1 MQEKPSRT
9 GGKKSL
15 HPNQRTKRNTYDDC
29 CHARGPTL
37 ATSTLMTSPTPIEAA
52 PANPVSRRSFLGR
65 STITAAAALLG
76 SGALLLPRKAEA
88 QSPDLDL
95 AILNFALNLEY
106 LEAEYYLRAFTGT
119 GLEGNGVP
127 VNGTGNAGGV
137 ISKANP
143 QVLLNTPA
151 FQQYAREIAIDER
164 AHVVFLRGAISGAG
178 GQPVARPQIDLLNSF
193 NTLAQAAGVVAP
205 GGSFDPFANE
215 TNFLIGAFIFE
226 DVGVTA
232 YKGASPLV
240 FNKGVLEAA
249 AGILAVEAYHAGIIR
264 TILFS
269 LGMTTQDIAAKVAAL
284 RAQLSGA
291 PDDQGLRDRRNQANL
306 VPTDGNSVA
315 FSRSP
320 RQVLNI
326 VYGAPNAA
334 AGLFFPNGLNGPISS

>member
-1 MQEKPSRT
+1 M
-9 GGKKSL
+9 
-15 HPNQRTKRNTYDDC
+15 NTQ
-29 CHARGPTL
+29 
-37 ATSTLMTSPTPIEAA
+37 AA
-52 PANPVSRRSFLGR
+52 LESSSSMPVSRRSFLSR
-65 STITAAAALLG
+65 STIAGAAALLG
-76 SGALLLPRKAEA
+76 PGALLLPRNAAA

-106 LEAEYYLRAFTGT
+106 LEAEFYLRAFTGQ
-119 GLEGNGVP
+119 GLEGNGVATT
-127 VNGTGNAGGV
+127 GSGNAGGV
-137 ISKANP
+137 ISKPNP
-143 QVLLNTPA
+143 QVTFSTPA

-164 AHVVFLRGAISGAG
+164 AHVVFLRGAIAGAG

-193 NTLAQAAGVVAP
+193 NVLAQAAGVVPP

-269 LGMTTQDIAAKVAAL
+269 LGQTTQDIAAKVAAL

-291 PDDQGLRDRRNQANL
+291 ADDQGLRDRRNSANL
-306 VPTDGNSVA
+306 VPTDGNSLA

-326 VYGAPNAA
+326 VYGAQNAA